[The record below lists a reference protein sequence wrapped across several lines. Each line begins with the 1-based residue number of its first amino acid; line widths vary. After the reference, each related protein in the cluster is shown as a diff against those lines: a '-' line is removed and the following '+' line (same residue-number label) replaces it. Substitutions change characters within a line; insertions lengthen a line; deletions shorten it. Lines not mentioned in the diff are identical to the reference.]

1 MPPTR
6 TLSLSN
12 THSTSTTLST
22 PFVVFG
28 DACVSERAVVD
39 VIDLVVEAE
48 YARDRYEGN
57 CPERSRSGQL
67 TYLRALGGPW
77 GPLGGTSGGPR
88 GVYGGSMG
96 VLGGPWGSRGPVGGS
111 LGAPEGVLGV
121 SGELPNMS
129 IFIFLGGEF
138 AYGLK

>member
-57 CPERSRSGQL
+57 CPERSRFGQL
-67 TYLRALGGPW
+67 TYLKALGGPW
-77 GPLGGTSGGPR
+77 GPLGGISGGPR

-96 VLGGPWGSRGPVGGS
+96 GSQRSLGFSGARGGVLGGSRGRSGR
-111 LGAPEGVLGV
+111 LGRASKNVYFQFFGR
-121 SGELPNMS
+121 
-129 IFIFLGGEF
+129 
-138 AYGLK
+138 

>member
-12 THSTSTTLST
+12 THSTSTTLSI

-28 DACVSERAVVD
+28 DACVSERTVVD

-57 CPERSRSGQL
+57 CPERSRSGRL

-77 GPLGGTSGGPR
+77 GPLGGDL
-88 GVYGGSMG
+88 GGSSG
-96 VLGGPWGSRGPVGGS
+96 STGGSRRSLGFSGAREGC

-121 SGELPNMS
+121 SGELPKMS
-129 IFIFLGGEF
+129 MFIFVGR
-138 AYGLK
+138 

>member
-22 PFVVFG
+22 PFIVFG

-77 GPLGGTSGGPR
+77 GPLGGISGGPR

-96 VLGGPWGSRGPVGGS
+96 GSRRSLGFSGAVGGS
-111 LGAPEGVLGV
+111 LGVPEGALGV
-121 SGELPNMS
+121 SGELPKM
-129 IFIFLGGEF
+129 FIFVFVGR
-138 AYGLK
+138 

>member
-77 GPLGGTSGGPR
+77 GPLGGISGGPR

-96 VLGGPWGSRGPVGGS
+96 GSRRSLGFSGACGRVCGGSRGR
-111 LGAPEGVLGV
+111 
-121 SGELPNMS
+121 SGR
-129 IFIFLGGEF
+129 LGGASKNVHF
-138 AYGLK
+138 HFVGR

>member
-12 THSTSTTLST
+12 THSTSTTLSI

-77 GPLGGTSGGPR
+77 GPLGVPGGLL
-88 GVYGGSMG
+88 GV
-96 VLGGPWGSRGPVGGS
+96 R
-111 LGAPEGVLGV
+111 GAP
-121 SGELPNMS
+121 
-129 IFIFLGGEF
+129 GGTKGRLWKASVF
-138 AYGLK
+138 ALRKAK

>member
-1 MPPTR
+1 MPPTQ

-12 THSTSTTLST
+12 RHSTSTTLST
-22 PFVVFG
+22 SFVVFG
-28 DACVSERAVVD
+28 DACVSERTVVD

-77 GPLGGTSGGPR
+77 GPLGGISGGPR
-88 GVYGGSMG
+88 GSTGVYEGFSEVLG
-96 VLGGPWGSRGPVGGS
+96 VLGGPWGVLGGSRGRSGRLGRASKNVHFHFVGR
-111 LGAPEGVLGV
+111 
-121 SGELPNMS
+121 
-129 IFIFLGGEF
+129 
-138 AYGLK
+138 

>member
-22 PFVVFG
+22 PFIVFG

-39 VIDLVVEAE
+39 VIDLVVEVE

-77 GPLGGTSGGPR
+77 GPLGGTLGGPR

-96 VLGGPWGSRGPVGGS
+96 VLGGPWGSRGPVGGPWGLQRAFWASRASFQKCAFS
-111 LGAPEGVLGV
+111 LFWEVNLHTV
-121 SGELPNMS
+121 
-129 IFIFLGGEF
+129 
-138 AYGLK
+138 

>member
-77 GPLGGTSGGPR
+77 GPLGGSRGSSGGLG
-88 GVYGGSMG
+88 GVYGGFSEVLG
-96 VLGGPWGSRGPVGGS
+96 VLGGRG
-111 LGAPEGVLGV
+111 GVLGGSTGRSGRLGRASKNVHFHV
-121 SGELPNMS
+121 SGR
-129 IFIFLGGEF
+129 
-138 AYGLK
+138 

>member
-77 GPLGGTSGGPR
+77 GPLGGTSGGSSGGLR
-88 GVYGGSMG
+88 GVYGGSRRS
-96 VLGGPWGSRGPVGGS
+96 LGFSRARGGS
-111 LGAPEGVLGV
+111 LGAPGGVLGV
-121 SGELPNMS
+121 SRELPKMC
-129 IFIFLGGEF
+129 IFILLGGEF

>member
-77 GPLGGTSGGPR
+77 GPLGGSRGSSGGLG
-88 GVYGGSMG
+88 GVYGWFSEVLG
-96 VLGGPWGSRGPVGGS
+96 VLGGRG
-111 LGAPEGVLGV
+111 GVLGGSTGR
-121 SGELPNMS
+121 SGRLGRASKNVH
-129 IFIFLGGEF
+129 FHFLGRRIC
-138 AYGLK
+138 LRS

>member
-1 MPPTR
+1 MPPTQ

-12 THSTSTTLST
+12 RHSTSTTLST
-22 PFVVFG
+22 
-28 DACVSERAVVD
+28 CVSERTVVD

-96 VLGGPWGSRGPVGGS
+96 GSRRSLGFSGAVGGS

-121 SGELPNMS
+121 SGELPKMS
-129 IFIFLGGEF
+129 ILICLGGEF

>member
-1 MPPTR
+1 MLPTR

-57 CPERSRSGQL
+57 CPERSRFGQL
-67 TYLRALGGPW
+67 TYLRALGGP
-77 GPLGGTSGGPR
+77 GGP
-88 GVYGGSMG
+88 
-96 VLGGPWGSRGPVGGS
+96 LGGPWGVPGGPEGSRGGQ
-111 LGAPEGVLGV
+111 GALLEGISFCSMQSKIMICPKT
-121 SGELPNMS
+121 SGCS
-129 IFIFLGGEF
+129 R
-138 AYGLK
+138 YGKRYFCLKHTT